1 MSEQVPV
8 PARVMALNLLDRV
21 DYADAFIA
29 KNVPSRTP
37 QEWARIIVH
46 NASPLVREFV
56 FRAHQILRLRV
67 ERSDSP
73 EELMGWTI
81 RHRGAQQCVLGAEG
95 ALVTHRIVVTTPPGQ
110 LLVATLLRFD
120 RISARPIWTVVGPIH
135 RAVAR
140 YLLNKRCPRRRH
152 PAISQSARMT
162 TSASIASWRA
172 ASYFRISTVAG
183 VSR

>member
-37 QEWARIIVH
+37 EEWARIIVH

-56 FRAHQILRLRV
+56 CRAHQILRLRV

-73 EELMGWTI
+73 EKLMGWTI

-95 ALVTHRIVVTTPPGQ
+95 ALVTPESSSQPHLGSSSLQRCSAST
-110 LLVATLLRFD
+110 A
-120 RISARPIWTVVGPIH
+120 SARGPSG
-135 RAVAR
+135 RSSAR
-140 YLLNKRCPRRRH
+140 YTEQSRGTSSTTLPTSPPPRNQPKCPHDYERVDSDLACRELLQDLDSRR
-152 PAISQSARMT
+152 
-162 TSASIASWRA
+162 
-172 ASYFRISTVAG
+172 F
-183 VSR
+183 SR

>member
-37 QEWARIIVH
+37 EEWARIIVH

-73 EELMGWTI
+73 EKLMGWTI

-95 ALVTHRIVVTTPPGQ
+95 ALVTPRIVVTTPPGQ

-140 YLLNKRCPRRRH
+140 YLLNNAAHVAATQESAKV
-152 PAISQSARMT
+152 PA
-162 TSASIASWRA
+162 
-172 ASYFRISTVAG
+172 
-183 VSR
+183 